1 MYRLKPAQS
10 VSRPETARGPHQAP
24 LWLAPALVAEP
35 RAFQQTVAM
44 RMLAGCLAIPRVL
57 LILIWVL
64 TDYLDT
70 VFTGQLTWV
79 VLGFLFMPMTLLAY
93 GLVAHFQGAVEGYW
107 LGPVIAAALYDLGL
121 IGRLIPGRGG
131 KDD

>member
-1 MYRLKPAQS
+1 
-10 VSRPETARGPHQAP
+10 
-24 LWLAPALVAEP
+24 
-35 RAFQQTVAM
+35 M

-57 LILIWVL
+57 LILVWAL
-64 TDYLDT
+64 SDYLDT

-93 GLVAHFQGAVEGYW
+93 GLVMHFQGAVEEYW
-107 LGPVIAAALYDLGL
+107 LAPVIAAALYDLGL
-121 IGRLIPGRGG
+121 LGKLLPGKGG